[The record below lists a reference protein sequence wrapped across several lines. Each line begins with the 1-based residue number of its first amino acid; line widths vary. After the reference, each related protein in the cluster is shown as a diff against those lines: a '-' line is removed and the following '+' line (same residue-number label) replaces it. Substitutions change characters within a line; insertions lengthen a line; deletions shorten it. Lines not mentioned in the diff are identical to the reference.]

1 MMKKEGTQTASRNK
15 VVTIEAKSI
24 KEDEKKFKEIFN
36 LARTTKN
43 QFCPVRDVIDRIS
56 DKWSVLSI
64 LALGANGTMRF
75 NEMRKSIGDVSQRM
89 LTVTLKNLEKDGFIS
104 RKVYAE
110 VPPRVEYTLTPLG
123 VGLLHQVDQ
132 LSKWAVSNAEEILKS
147 RKAG

>member
-1 MMKKEGTQTASRNK
+1 MKKKEGTQKVSSNK
-15 VVTIEAKSI
+15 VVTIDAKSTSA
-24 KEDEKKFKEIFN
+24 DEKKFKEIFN
-36 LARTTKN
+36 LARETKN

-89 LTVTLKNLEKDGFIS
+89 LTVTLKNLEKDGFIR

-123 VGLLHQVDQ
+123 IGLLEQVDQ
-132 LSKWAVSNAEEILKS
+132 LSKWAVSNADAILKS
-147 RKAG
+147 RKAS